1 MKNQKFT
8 QFLSC
13 ATMFAIMSSM
23 TACGEKGS
31 NGGNNNN
38 NNERPVQTAGELI
51 TNSYSSE
58 SIDTVPEDI
67 QDIRN
72 IAYSPADDVYYCN
85 AYIGTSYDNVI
96 YSISADF
103 STFTPMNIELDES
116 KENYINNMNVLSDGG
131 FAVFINEVSYGD
143 LPPIDYDDTTID
155 WENFDWAPY
164 EEAREETYIYRMYDK
179 DGKMTSSVNL
189 QYESGEQ
196 YDYVSGYYGFSDGS
210 SVCYSESQGFVKF
223 DKDGKSS
230 VLGKADD
237 IQWIDSIGSDSDGN
251 LLVSGYGNEEGYI
264 FAKYDL
270 ENKSVSEKFEYE
282 NNIYNSQNC
291 IIRGV
296 GDYSFFV
303 LGDKALSGYNKNTK
317 QFDEIVNWLDSDI
330 SNVTAVIV
338 DKDMQISIIENA
350 QGGYREGVSFSRLK
364 KRDSSELANQ
374 QIITV
379 GMLYNNENINS
390 KVAEFNK
397 SNKDY
402 RIRTVD
408 YSQYDNEE
416 NEYTGS
422 VQQLNQD
429 LISGKAPDIIVSS
442 GNLNMQ
448 SLASKGVFADLYN
461 FIDKD
466 SELNRESF
474 VPNILELSECDGKL
488 VSIPVSFNMQTLAG
502 KTKYVGEKQNWTVDD
517 MISAYENRP
526 KEDMGFSI
534 NDYKTNMFYMAFYA
548 NLNSHI
554 DYKNK
559 TFTYDKAELV
569 KLLEFINQFEEE
581 PDWNDEAVTLEQQS
595 EWDDYQ
601 TSMIKDKYLIYD
613 AGIYDF
619 RSYHELLAGTFANE
633 PVTLVGYP
641 SADGSGVKLLL
652 SDSVFSIVSN
662 SANKDACW
670 NFIRQFLTEDYQSPS
685 DDGNGNNNI
694 WSFPVNQKAFDKLAE
709 QSKSPRFW
717 IDPETGK
724 KTEYETTFWAGDK
737 EIKIGDCTDEEIA
750 QVKDL
755 INNIKTASNYYDSGL
770 YKICE
775 EETGAFFKGDKSAE
789 ETADLMINRISIYIA
804 EKG

>member
-23 TACGEKGS
+23 TACGEKDS
-31 NGGNNNN
+31 NGGNNNT
-38 NNERPVQTAGELI
+38 ERPVQTADELI
-51 TNSYSSE
+51 TNSYASE

-85 AYIGTSYDNVI
+85 AYVGNSYDNVI
-96 YSISADF
+96 YSISSDF

-116 KENYINNMNVLSDGG
+116 KENYINAMNVLSDGG
-131 FAVFINEVSYGD
+131 FAVFINETSYGD

-155 WENFDWAPY
+155 WENFDWTPY
-164 EEAREETYIYRMYDK
+164 EEAREQTYIYRMYDK
-179 DGKMTSSVNL
+179 DGKMISSVNL
-189 QYESGEQ
+189 EYESDEQ

-223 DKDGKSS
+223 DKNGKSS
-230 VLGKADD
+230 VLGKADG
-237 IQWIDSIGSDSDGN
+237 INWVDSVGSDSDNN
-251 LLVSGYGNEEGYI
+251 LIICGYGESNYVFSI
-264 FAKYDL
+264 FDL
-270 ENKSVSEKFEYE
+270 ESNSVSEKFEYDT
-282 NNIYNSQNC
+282 NIYNSQNC

-296 GDYSFFV
+296 GDYRFFV

-317 QFDEIVNWLDSDI
+317 QFDEIVNWVDSDI
-330 SNVTAVIV
+330 SNVMAAII
-338 DKDMQISIIENA
+338 DKDMQISIVDNA
-350 QGGYREGVSFSRLK
+350 QGGYRGGVSFSRLK
-364 KRDSSELANQ
+364 KRDASEFANQ
-374 QIITV
+374 QIITI
-379 GMLYNNENINS
+379 GMLYNDGLVTS
-390 KVAEFNK
+390 KISEFNK
-397 SNKDY
+397 ANKDY

-416 NEYTGS
+416 NEYTGA

-429 LISGKAPDIIVSS
+429 LISGKAPDIICAS

-448 SLASKGVFADLYN
+448 SLASKGVFADLYE

-474 VPNILELSECDGKL
+474 VPNILNLSEYDGKL
-488 VSIPVSFNMQTLAG
+488 VLVPTSFSMQALAG

-517 MISAYENRP
+517 MISAYENRL

-534 NDYKTNMFYMAFYA
+534 SDYKTNMFYMAFYS
-548 NLNSHI
+548 NLNSHV

-569 KLLEFINQFEEE
+569 KLLEFVNQFEDE

-619 RSYHELLAGTFANE
+619 RSYHEILAGTFANE
-633 PVTLVGYP
+633 PVTFVGYP
-641 SADGSGVKLLL
+641 SSDGSGIKL
-652 SDSVFSIVSN
+652 SFNSASFSVVSN

-670 NFIRQFLTEDYQSPS
+670 SFIRQFLTEDYQSPS

-694 WSFPVNQKAFDKLAE
+694 WGFPVNQKAFDKLAE
-709 QSKSPRFW
+709 QSKSPQFW

-750 QVKDL
+750 QIKDL
-755 INNIKTASNYYDSGL
+755 IKSMKTAPIFYDSGL
-770 YKICE
+770 YDICNE
-775 EETGAFFKGDKSAE
+775 EVQAFFKGDKSAE

>member
-1 MKNQKFT
+1 MKNQKIS
-8 QFLSC
+8 QFISC
-13 ATMFAIMSSM
+13 AVMFAVMSSC
-23 TACGEKGS
+23 TACGEKKSGE
-31 NGGNNNN
+31 NNNN
-38 NNERPVQTAGELI
+38 AERPSQTADQLI
-51 TNSYSSE
+51 SNSYAGEPVEIS
-58 SIDTVPEDI
+58 EDI
-67 QDIRN
+67 KSIRN
-72 IAYSPADDVYYCN
+72 IAYSSADDVYYCY
-85 AYIGTSYDNVI
+85 AYTGSEYDDVV
-96 YSISADF
+96 YRISPDF
-103 STFTPMNIELDES
+103 SSFTPIKIELDES
-116 KENYINNMNVLSDGG
+116 KENNISSMNVLENGG
-131 FAVFINEVSYGD
+131 FALFVNEVSYGD
-143 LPPIDYDDTTID
+143 LPPIDYDDNTID
-155 WENFDWAPY
+155 WENFDWTPY
-164 EEAREETYIYRMYDK
+164 EEAREQAYIYRMYDK
-179 DGKMTSSVNL
+179 DGKMISSTNL
-189 QYESGEQ
+189 NYESGEQ
-196 YDYVSGYYGFSDGS
+196 YDYIIGYYGFSDGS
-210 SVCYSESQGFVKF
+210 SIVYSDSEGFVKF
-223 DKDGKSS
+223 DKDGKGS
-230 VLGKADD
+230 VIGKAEGFD
-237 IQWIDSIGSDSDGN
+237 WIDSMGTDADNN
-251 LLVSGYGNEEGYI
+251 LIISGYGNDKGGYV
-264 FAKYDL
+264 FAVYDM
-270 ENKSVSEKFEYE
+270 ESKSVSETHEYDG
-282 NNIYNSQNC
+282 NIYNSQNC
-291 IIRGV
+291 IIRGT

-303 LGDKALSGYNKNTK
+303 LGDKALSGYNRNTQ
-317 QFDEIVNWLDSDI
+317 QFDEIVNWVDSDI
-330 SNVTAVIV
+330 SNVMAAVV
-338 DKDMQISIIENA
+338 DKDMQISIVESE
-350 QGGYREGVSFSRLK
+350 QGGYRDGVRFSKLK
-364 KRDSSELANQ
+364 KRDPSELANQ
-374 QIITV
+374 QIITL
-379 GMLYNNENINS
+379 GMLYNNGNINS

-402 RIRTVD
+402 RIKTVD

-429 LISGKAPDIIVSS
+429 LISGKAPDIVISS

-448 SLASKGVFADLYN
+448 SLASKGVFADLYD

-474 VPNILELSECDGKL
+474 VPNILKLSECDGKL
-488 VSIPVSFNMQTLAG
+488 VSIPISFNMQTLTG
-502 KTKYVGEKQNWTVDD
+502 KTKYVGEKQNWTVDE

-526 KEDMGFSI
+526 KKDMGFSI
-534 NDYKTNMFYMAFYA
+534 SDYKTNMFYMAFYS

-569 KLLEFINQFEEE
+569 KLLEFINQFEDE
-581 PDWNDEAVTLEQQS
+581 PDWEDENIMIEQQN
-595 EWDDYQ
+595 EWNDYQ
-601 TSMIKDKYLIYD
+601 TAMIKDKYLLYD

-641 SADGSGVKLLL
+641 SADGSGIKLSW

-662 SANKDACW
+662 SANKDTCW

-685 DDGNGNNNI
+685 DNGNGNNNI

-709 QSKSPRFW
+709 QSKSPQFW
-717 IDPETGK
+717 IDPETGE

-755 INNIKTASNYYDSGL
+755 INSIKTASNYYDDGL